1 MLLSLILLVI
11 MTILA
16 AYFATNNVDMIQ
28 VNLLGYP
35 IHGTTGTLMV
45 TALGVGVLLGLI
57 IMLPAYVSRSWA
69 LIRHRRKLQDLQ
81 DRQGRPPYHVEEEEA
96 EGK

>member
-1 MLLSLILLVI
+1 MLLSLILLVVVS
-11 MTILA
+11 ILA
-16 AYFATNNVDMIQ
+16 AYFATNNLAMIE

-45 TALGVGVLLGLI
+45 AALAVGVALGVVM
-57 IMLPAYVSRSWA
+57 MLPAYISRSWA

-81 DRQGRPPYHVEEEEA
+81 DRQGKPPYSVDQESQED
-96 EGK
+96 

>member
-1 MLLSLILLVI
+1 MLLSLVLLVV

-16 AYFATNNVDMIQ
+16 AYFASNNMEVIQ

-45 TALGVGVLLGLI
+45 TALGVGVLLGVI
-57 IMLPAYVSRSWA
+57 FMLPAFISRSWA

-81 DRQGRPPYHVEEEEA
+81 DRQGKPPYHVDEEA
-96 EGK
+96 EEK

>member
-11 MTILA
+11 MTVLA
-16 AYFATNNVDMIQ
+16 SYFATNNLDIIQ

-45 TALGVGVLLGLI
+45 AALGIGVLLGVI
-57 IMLPAYVSRSWA
+57 VMLPAYISRSWS
-69 LIRHRRKLQDLQ
+69 LIRHRRKVQDLQ
-81 DRQGRPPYHVEEEEA
+81 DRQGKPPYSVPEESEED
-96 EGK
+96 